1 MKESEFKNL
10 YDKYF
15 DSIRRYIYYRSSDE
29 ALATDVAQNCFL
41 KLWEKKDFLYKKN
54 IKALLYKMATDEFI
68 NHWRK
73 QKREREFANEHF
85 EIKSNEAENENEE
98 IIKYRKKMQ
107 LILSGL
113 GERQRSVFLMN
124 KMDGLTISE
133 IANYL
138 GLSIKAVEKRMTQA
152 WKFIKLEADKK

>member
-1 MKESEFKNL
+1 LKESEFKNL

-15 DSIRRYIYYRSSDE
+15 DSIRRYIYYRCSDE
-29 ALATDVAQNCFL
+29 ALATDVAQDCFL
-41 KLWEKKDFLYKKN
+41 KLWKKKDFLHQKN

-68 NHWRK
+68 NHWRRG
-73 QKREREFANEHF
+73 KRKIEFAKEHF
-85 EIKSNEAENENEE
+85 EVKSAEGE
-98 IIKYRKKMQ
+98 IETEDLTKYREKMQ

-113 GERQRSVFLMN
+113 GEKQRSVFLMN

-152 WKFIKLEADKK
+152 WKYIKLEVEKK

>member
-15 DSIRRYIYYRSSDE
+15 DSIRRYIYYRSSDQ

-41 KLWEKKDFLYKKN
+41 KLWEKKDFLHKKN

-73 QKREREFANEHF
+73 KKREREFANEHF
-85 EIKSNEAENENEE
+85 EIKSNVFCSA
-98 IIKYRKKMQ
+98 IFI
-107 LILSGL
+107 
-113 GERQRSVFLMN
+113 SVSIAKRIQCLMDP
-124 KMDGLTISE
+124 MVLL
-133 IANYL
+133 A
-138 GLSIKAVEKRMTQA
+138 
-152 WKFIKLEADKK
+152 

>member
-1 MKESEFKNL
+1 M
-10 YDKYF
+10 
-15 DSIRRYIYYRSSDE
+15 
-29 ALATDVAQNCFL
+29 ATDVAQNCFL
-41 KLWEKKDFLYKKN
+41 KLWEKKDFLHKKN

-73 QKREREFANEHF
+73 QKIEREFANERF

-98 IIKYRKKMQ
+98 IINYRKKMQ

-152 WKFIKLEADKK
+152 WKYIKLEAGKK

>member
-1 MKESEFKNL
+1 
-10 YDKYF
+10 
-15 DSIRRYIYYRSSDE
+15 
-29 ALATDVAQNCFL
+29 
-41 KLWEKKDFLYKKN
+41 
-54 IKALLYKMATDEFI
+54 MATDEFI

-73 QKREREFANEHF
+73 KKREREFANEHF
-85 EIKSNEAENENEE
+85 EIKSGEAENENEE

-113 GERQRSVFLMN
+113 GEKQRSVFLMN

-152 WKFIKLEADKK
+152 WKYIKLEAGKAKSSING

>member
-1 MKESEFKNL
+1 MTN
-10 YDKYF
+10 
-15 DSIRRYIYYRSSDE
+15 IRRYIYYRCSDE

-41 KLWEKKDFLYKKN
+41 KLWKKKDFLYKKN
-54 IKALLYKMATDEFI
+54 IKALLYKMATEEFI

-73 QKREREFANEHF
+73 KKREREFANQHF
-85 EIKSNEAENENEE
+85 EIKSNEAENGNEE

-152 WKFIKLEADKK
+152 WKYIKLEAGKK

>member
-1 MKESEFKNL
+1 
-10 YDKYF
+10 
-15 DSIRRYIYYRSSDE
+15 
-29 ALATDVAQNCFL
+29 
-41 KLWEKKDFLYKKN
+41 
-54 IKALLYKMATDEFI
+54 MAKDEFI
-68 NHWRK
+68 KQWRK

-98 IIKYRKKMQ
+98 IINYRKKMQ

-152 WKFIKLEADKK
+152 WKYIKLEAGKK

>member
-1 MKESEFKNL
+1 
-10 YDKYF
+10 
-15 DSIRRYIYYRSSDE
+15 
-29 ALATDVAQNCFL
+29 
-41 KLWEKKDFLYKKN
+41 
-54 IKALLYKMATDEFI
+54 MATDEFI

-85 EIKSNEAENENEE
+85 EIKSNEAENDNEE

-138 GLSIKAVEKRMTQA
+138 GLSVKAVEKRMTQA
-152 WKFIKLEADKK
+152 WKYIKLEAGNKQINMDDNKMNKFLKKGDIKFSKSKDQIWKEVFSKKMKSNNPGNHPLWNLND